1 MRLAGVTC
9 AKNKENGIARRFVL
23 FHGFLPLQRPDEA
36 GRREASLP
44 PSPLHRLHCGAK
56 ASGEHKFAGA
66 AARLQW
72 RMAKIKGLKGREVPP
87 EAPSVQTQKG
97 RPKKV
102 ARREIDAASSESQP
116 RKRAKTAAVTGIK
129 ESSTAAPSLISGK
142 IQIEGG
148 AVECVGLD
156 KALRALCR
164 HVQKL
169 QQQEETPDL
178 LAGSG
183 GPTVCLMFSL
193 QNIPERQR
201 VIPYLIELPHSPLD
215 ANSEVCLIVK
225 DPQRKWKDLVAATSS
240 LSSVTKVISHRKLPK
255 KFPQFAD
262 RRALCAAYDQ
272 FLVDT
277 KVKEKVYNSLGKVF
291 FSANKMSS
299 FFQATASLLPF
310 CRLPLPIRVGATTLE
325 REVGKA
331 LRSTSL
337 VLKRGPSV
345 AVKIGKAFAPPEQL
359 FANAVAAIKG
369 VSAFLQ
375 QNPKWKNTVTT
386 IHVQATNTPAL
397 PVYLHPKYAQ
407 TAEHYFHTK
416 PPCADTN
423 KEQTKKQQAIQEALK
438 TPNKVE
444 LKRRTKRSSSAMKV
458 KLKLNKHKQP
468 TW

>member
-1 MRLAGVTC
+1 MVKARGV
-9 AKNKENGIARRFVL
+9 KAREMK
-23 FHGFLPLQRPDEA
+23 PEA
-36 GRREASLP
+36 SSAEEPQEGRR
-44 PSPLHRLHCGAK
+44 
-56 ASGEHKFAGA
+56 
-66 AARLQW
+66 
-72 RMAKIKGLKGREVPP
+72 
-87 EAPSVQTQKG
+87 
-97 RPKKV
+97 KKV
-102 ARREIDAASSESQP
+102 ARRETDANATPSESQP
-116 RKRAKTAAVTGIK
+116 RKRAKTATTSGVNQ
-129 ESSTAAPSLISGK
+129 SPTAAASAVSGN
-142 IQIEGG
+142 IQIGGGG
-148 AVECVGLD
+148 AVDCVGLD

-215 ANSEVCLIVK
+215 AGSEVCLIVK
-225 DPQRKWKDLVAATSS
+225 DPQRKWKDLVAATPS

-255 KFPQFAD
+255 KFPQFSD

-291 FSANKMSS
+291 FSANK
-299 FFQATASLLPF
+299 
-310 CRLPLPIRVGATTLE
+310 LPLPIRVGSTTLE

-345 AVKIGKAFAPPEQL
+345 AVKIGRALAPPEQL
-359 FANAVAAIKG
+359 YANAVAAIKG
-369 VSAFLQ
+369 VSGFFQ

-407 TAEHYFHTK
+407 TAEQYFHTK
-416 PPCADTN
+416 PPTTDTD
-423 KEQTKKQQAIQEALK
+423 KEKTKKDKKQQAIQEALK
-438 TPNKVE
+438 TPNKAA
-444 LKRRTKRSSSAMKV
+444 LKRKTKRGISEKDKKLSKDKKAVKV
-458 KLKLNKHKQP
+458 KKPSKH
-468 TW
+468 